1 MGESRPI
8 ACSKK
13 GAQERK
19 HLLNESLESRVKMD
33 QKNKTTTIATQTTQ
47 KRKTKQ
53 NKEGGFAY
61 ALKAERILGFL
72 YTL

>member
-1 MGESRPI
+1 
-8 ACSKK
+8 
-13 GAQERK
+13 
-19 HLLNESLESRVKMD
+19 MD
-33 QKNKTTTIATQTTQ
+33 QKNKTTAIATQTTQ

-53 NKEGGFAY
+53 NKEGGLTC